1 MALRSSR
8 SRINYNRSLKGTF
21 FGDGDQHDA
30 LFEGDDVVDTTGLK
44 VLT

>member
-30 LFEGDDVVDTTGLK
+30 LFEGGDRVSMMGGMPV
-44 VLT
+44 